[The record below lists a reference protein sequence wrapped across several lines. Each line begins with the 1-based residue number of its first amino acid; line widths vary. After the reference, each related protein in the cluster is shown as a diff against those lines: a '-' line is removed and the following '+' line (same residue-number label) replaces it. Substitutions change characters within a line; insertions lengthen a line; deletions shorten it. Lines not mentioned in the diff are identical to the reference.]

1 MQKGFTLIEL
11 LVVVL
16 IIGILSA
23 VALPQYTTA
32 VEKSR
37 SAEAMTLMNSV
48 ASSAERYLL
57 QKDSWPTDFTK
68 LDIEVPQRKPDAKYG
83 GKNFIITMGTGAGK
97 FYISAVRDMTNAQ
110 YSLQTELTE
119 EDNGTITVVRRCCEG
134 AATTNAACS
143 PSEPTSTTKAGKF
156 CMAASNGKPSD
167 F

>member
-37 SAEAMTLMNSV
+37 SAEAMTLMNSI
-48 ASSAERYLL
+48 AGSAERYLL
-57 QKDSWPTDFTK
+57 QKDSWPTTFTK
-68 LDIEVPQRKPDAKYG
+68 LDIEVPQRKPDGQYG
-83 GKNFIITMGTGAGK
+83 GKNFIITMGTGSGK
-97 FYISAVRDMTNAQ
+97 FYISAVRDIANAK

-134 AATTNAACS
+134 TATTNAQCTAALK
-143 PSEPTSTTKAGKF
+143 TSTTKAGKF
-156 CMAASNGKPSD
+156 CMAASNGQPSD